1 MDVIIKSF
9 FGIVLKLF
17 FGLAVTVAAISA
29 LLFVLLVV
37 GGIFAGLLAPLIG
50 NVPVSYNFRSIRARW
65 TSTIVAILGIA
76 GTVGVF
82 VAMLSLARGFKAT
95 LVASGSP
102 GNALVLRAGSPS
114 EMMGGITLDS
124 VKIVQDAPGIAR
136 DSAGPLITQEV
147 VGVIPIPLISTG
159 TDANVQV
166 RGVSPNVL
174 RIRTFV
180 KMAQGRMFEPGL
192 SELVVGKN
200 AAKTYAGLKLGDT
213 IAIGGGSWKVVGVF
227 DAGGSSFD
235 SEVWCDSKILNE
247 VLKRP
252 DNIFQSVTVHLTSPA
267 AFQQFK
273 DSVVSDPRLN
283 LDVTREVDYYAKQ
296 STTMTTLIT
305 VLGGLVAAVMAVGA
319 VFGALNTMYSAVAE
333 RGREIAT
340 MRAVGFSSWNVILS
354 FLFEALLIS
363 FVGGILGCLAVLPLN
378 GLTTSTMN
386 FQTFSNLAFAF
397 KITLSLLLMG
407 ILFALVMGI
416 LGGMLPAIRAARRP
430 VAQALRDL

>member
-1 MDVIIKSF
+1 MVFQYFLLTVVAII
-9 FGIVLKLF
+9 
-17 FGLAVTVAAISA
+17 A
-29 LLFVLLVV
+29 LVSVV
-37 GGIFAGLLAPLIG
+37 GIIAGLLAPLIG
-50 NVPVSYNFRSIRARW
+50 NVPISYNFRSIRARW

-82 VAMLSLARGFKAT
+82 VAMLSLARGFQAT

-102 GNALVLRAGSPS
+102 GNVLVLRAGSPS
-114 EMMGGITLDS
+114 EMMGGISLDS

-136 DSAGPLITQEV
+136 DGAGPLITQEV
-147 VGVIPIPLISTG
+147 VGVIPIPLTSTG

-180 KMAQGRMFEPGL
+180 KMSEGRMFQPGL

-200 AAKTYAGLKLGDT
+200 ATKTYSGLKLGDT
-213 IAIGGGSWKVVGVF
+213 IALGGGSWKVVGVF
-227 DAGGSSFD
+227 DAGGSAFD

-267 AFQQFK
+267 AFRQFK
-273 DSVVSDPRLN
+273 DSIVADPRLN
-283 LDVTREVDYYAKQ
+283 LDVMREVDYYAKQ

-305 VLGGLVAAVMAVGA
+305 VLGGLVAAVMAIGA

-407 ILFALVMGI
+407 VFFALVMGI

>member
-1 MDVIIKSF
+1 M
-9 FGIVLKLF
+9 
-17 FGLAVTVAAISA
+17 
-29 LLFVLLVV
+29 
-37 GGIFAGLLAPLIG
+37 
-50 NVPVSYNFRSIRARW
+50 
-65 TSTIVAILGIA
+65 
-76 GTVGVF
+76 
-82 VAMLSLARGFKAT
+82 
-95 LVASGSP
+95 
-102 GNALVLRAGSPS
+102 RAGSPS
-114 EMMGGITLDS
+114 EMMGGVTLES

-136 DSAGPLITQEV
+136 DAEGPLITQEV
-147 VGVIPIPLISTG
+147 VGVMPFPLISTG

-180 KMAQGRMFEPGL
+180 KIAEGRMFHAGL

-200 AAKTYAGLKLGDT
+200 ATKTYAGLKLGDSVT
-213 IAIGGGSWKVVGVF
+213 FGGGTWKVVGIF

-235 SEVWCDSKILNE
+235 SEVWTDSKILNE

-252 DNIFQSVTVHLTSPA
+252 DNIFQSITVHLTSPA

-273 DSVVSDPRLN
+273 SAITSDPRLN
-283 LDVTREVDYYAKQ
+283 LDVVREIDYYAKQ

-305 VLGGLVAAVMAVGA
+305 VLGGLVAAVMAIGA

-340 MRAVGFSSWNVILS
+340 MRALGFSSWNVILS

-363 FVGGILGCLAVLPLN
+363 FVGGVLGCLAVLPLN

-397 KITLSLLLMG
+397 KITLNLLLFG
-407 ILFALVMGI
+407 VLFALVMGI
-416 LGGMLPAIRAARRP
+416 LGGMLPAVRAARLP

>member
-1 MDVIIKSF
+1 MV
-9 FGIVLKLF
+9 GKLL
-17 FGLAVTVAAISA
+17 GGVVVTIAAIFA
-29 LLFVLLVV
+29 LTILA
-37 GGIFAGLLAPLIG
+37 GIIAGLLAPLIG

-65 TSTIVAILGIA
+65 TSTIVAVLGIA

-82 VAMLSLARGFKAT
+82 VAMLSLAHGFKST

-114 EMMGGITLDS
+114 EMMGGVTLES

-136 DSAGPLITQEV
+136 DSNGPLVTQEV
-147 VGVIPIPLISTG
+147 VGVMPFPLISTG

-180 KMAQGRMFEPGL
+180 KITQGRIFSPGL
-192 SELVVGKN
+192 SELIVGKN
-200 AAKTYAGLKLGDT
+200 AVKTYAGLKLGDSVSF
-213 IAIGGGSWKVVGVF
+213 AGGSWKVVGVF

-235 SEVWCDSKILNE
+235 SEVWCDSKLLNE

-252 DNIFQSVTVHLTSPA
+252 DNIFQSITVHLTSPA
-267 AFQQFK
+267 SFQQFK
-273 DSVVSDPRLN
+273 DAVVSDPRLN

-296 STTMTTLIT
+296 STSMTTLIT
-305 VLGGLVAAVMAVGA
+305 VLGGLVAAVMAIGA

-363 FVGGILGCLAVLPLN
+363 FVGGILGCLLVLPLN

-397 KITLSLLLMG
+397 KITLNLLLMG
-407 ILFALVMGI
+407 VVFALVMGI